1 MRLSEV
7 ATKSTR
13 HFLKCFRQ
21 IRKRGSAGNFNC
33 GQEKHLFAATY
44 SENNLIDS
52 YRVYL
57 S

>member
-7 ATKSTR
+7 AAKSTR